1 MVAQKAKK
9 ANTAK
14 KTAQK
19 AKRAAKP
26 GLLSHVD
33 EAGRIAMVDVS
44 QKDVTAR
51 LAVAR
56 GRLRCSLTTQR
67 ALLSATTSK
76 KGEALVT
83 AKVAG
88 ILAAKQTGAL
98 IPLCHPVPLD
108 DVAIAI
114 TADKDGFVIEASAR
128 CTGRTGVEMEA
139 LVAVTVCG
147 LTLYDMGK
155 AMERTMELTDVRLM
169 EKRGG
174 KSGHWVRPARGNADG
189 AGRPGRRQGKGPQI

>member
-1 MVAQKAKK
+1 MVAQKAK
-9 ANTAK
+9 NAK
-14 KTAQK
+14 KTKNPAQK
-19 AKRAAKP
+19 APTPAQGVGRRRGA
-26 GLLSHVD
+26 GRLSHVD
-33 EAGRIAMVDVS
+33 GTGRVTMVDVS
-44 QKDVTAR
+44 HKAETAR
-51 LAVAR
+51 LAVAQ
-56 GRLRCSLTTQR
+56 GRLVCSPATKK

-108 DVAIAI
+108 DVAITI

-155 AMERTMELTDVRLM
+155 AMERTMVLTDVRLM
-169 EKRGG
+169 EKQGG
-174 KSGHWVRPARGNADG
+174 KSGRWLRP
-189 AGRPGRRQGKGPQI
+189 P